1 MMPLQILQT
10 LQHLPIPN
18 KNVLTDN
25 KILPVVSKW
34 AEPKE
39 EPVQCALSDKDTE
52 QEEDSPAV
60 VTVSEADCS
69 QRLVEE
75 DHEKLEEGLQVTV
88 SEADCTIHSE
98 REGEGADTLA
108 DLSPEGRKVA
118 DAEERD
124 EGSSCEA
131 EAREVDK
138 DATGKIQ

>member
-1 MMPLQILQT
+1 MQT

-25 KILPVVSKW
+25 KILPIVSKW
-34 AEPKE
+34 AEPQE
-39 EPVQCALSDKDTE
+39 EPIQCALSDKDTE

-75 DHEKLEEGLQVTV
+75 DQERLEEGLQVTV
-88 SEADCTIHSE
+88 SEADCTVHGE
-98 REGEGADTLA
+98 REGEGADALT
-108 DLSPEGRKVA
+108 DLSPESGKVP
-118 DAEERD
+118 DSEERV

-138 DATGKIQ
+138 DATGK